1 MWCYN
6 LSSILSEL
14 QKRVLDLKKQ
24 RNALILAHNYQTMD
38 IQQIADFVGD
48 SLQLARESAKA
59 EGYDY
64 IIFAG
69 VRFMAEMA
77 AILTKDTPVYI
88 PAPDALCPLASYLT
102 AEKIQAKRNEYPD
115 APVVVYVNTT
125 TEAKAESDVIC
136 TSSNAAEVVENLDTD
151 IVLFGP
157 DANLA
162 EFVRRK
168 TGMKIIDIE
177 VKGQCYVHRKF
188 DASHIKKL
196 KTEMMKDHKVIVLA
210 HPECNPEVQDIA
222 DVVISTGGMVT
233 YVPKSDADVF
243 IIATENGLVE
253 QLKADNPDKI
263 IIPAH
268 DEAIC
273 RQMKK
278 STLQKIAHILEHLPE
293 ENLVTVPQIKKARIA
308 RALERMNSTISVST
322 TT

>member
-1 MWCYN
+1 M
-6 LSSILSEL
+6 
-14 QKRVLDLKKQ
+14 KKQ
-24 RNALILAHNYQTMD
+24 RNALILAHNYQSMD
-38 IQQIADFVGD
+38 IQKISDFVGD

-59 EGYDY
+59 TGYDC

-102 AEKIQAKRNEYPD
+102 GEKIKSKREQYPG

-125 TEAKAESDVIC
+125 TEAKAECDVIC
-136 TSSNAAEVVENLDTD
+136 TSSNAAEVVEKLDTD
-151 IVLFGP
+151 TVLFGP

-168 TGMKIIDIE
+168 TGKKIVDIE
-177 VKGQCYVHRKF
+177 ERGHCYVHRKF
-188 DASHIKKL
+188 DAAHIMKL
-196 KTEMMKDHKVIVLA
+196 KAELMKDHKVLVLA
-210 HPECNPEVQDIA
+210 HPECNPEVQDVA
-222 DVVISTGGMVT
+222 DVVLSTGGMVT
-233 YVPKSDADVF
+233 YVPQSDADAF

-253 QLKADNPDKI
+253 QLRADNPNKI

-273 RQMKK
+273 KQMKK
-278 STLQKIAHILEHLPE
+278 NTLEKIAYILEHLPD
-293 ENLVTVPQIKKARIA
+293 ENLVTVPQDKTERISH
-308 RALERMNSTISVST
+308 ALERMNLTVSVST